1 MIYFLSIELKND
13 QIVRLE
19 ERLQESEQQ
28 VRVLE
33 NAASRAGDEMRA
45 SSALLAQRD
54 AELTQLRDALAAAQA
69 AHAAAT
75 KRCEEIRAELL
86 GAVEQQQ
93 QESDRA
99 LRQKEKQIESL
110 QENLDSLQKKTDKSS
125 KRIVS
130 QPIKTFA
137 YCISFWNEKCPLLLN
152 KEKEL
157 TENTGYM
164 EKLKDQLK
172 ECSQEKVGHFILC
185 DNLSLLQKEMAKQLA
200 AIKQKTTKLEKDRNE
215 KVFIYVPYLIKC

>member
-1 MIYFLSIELKND
+1 MEYKCRNANSDGERERGKEPGVYAARVSLTTYVGSLLVSAGPWAIVGWPNNNAVLYNLLFKLKND

-45 SSALLAQRD
+45 SSASLAQRD
-54 AELTQLRDALAAAQA
+54 AELAQMRGALAAAQA
-69 AHAAAT
+69 AHTAAT
-75 KRCEEIRAELL
+75 KRCEEIRSDLL

-110 QENLDSLQKKTDKSS
+110 QESLNSLQKESDKSS
-125 KRIVS
+125 KRNVS
-130 QPIKTFA
+130 
-137 YCISFWNEKCPLLLN
+137 
-152 KEKEL
+152 
-157 TENTGYM
+157 
-164 EKLKDQLK
+164 
-172 ECSQEKVGHFILC
+172 VH
-185 DNLSLLQKEMAKQLA
+185 
-200 AIKQKTTKLEKDRNE
+200 
-215 KVFIYVPYLIKC
+215 